1 MILDRLLLCCSR
13 VPDQQDCLEPQ
24 SQCYSLKAVAVS
36 QYQPELTAHTGGDL
50 YCPLS
55 SAISSLLFV
64 IQPRHGPG
72 DVEGVALLPPHRQPE
87 AAGWFAYNEN
97 QLFLRTLHT

>member
-1 MILDRLLLCCSR
+1 MLLSEGCGCITVSTRAHSTHWRMTLLV
-13 VPDQQDCLEPQ
+13 VPE
-24 SQCYSLKAVAVS
+24 
-36 QYQPELTAHTGGDL
+36 TT
-50 YCPLS
+50 PLS

-72 DVEGVALLPPHRQPE
+72 DVEGAAHLPPHRQPE